1 MFYQAF
7 AKNFRFVPIAVAFS
21 ISSEYYKY
29 QIQHPIFALTVQFQF
44 DYIIINSW
52 SIQVQKTE

>member
-44 DYIIINSW
+44 YYIIINS
-52 SIQVQKTE
+52 